1 VVKPSHVKAWI
12 LANGTSFSGE
22 ALAYARAVGAK
33 GLQRVYNA
41 PAGAPS
47 GAPQEILLRDAAG
60 NESCVAAVAP
70 VDGRRPV
77 EVEVADG
84 RLILRLPNGLDS
96 GGVDV
101 AFVPQPEYYATT
113 LPSGQPITRVVSACG
128 VSLLNIWSWHDC
140 AVRGLCRFC
149 GINLIQRTA
158 GNSDLL
164 TARAIGS
171 GRVERLDQWYEDL
184 RTGVKIAVEDPTY
197 RGELFPMI
205 ISGNLPDASL
215 DLQAELYARAAREVA
230 PLVASRSGR
239 EGLVAMTAPPN
250 DLSLLETQRE
260 AGIQTMAINLEAYAE
275 DVFRVECPGKH
286 RIGRDRYLGA
296 LRASAKVFGWGR
308 AWSNLVF
315 GLEPTESLL
324 AGCRALAAD
333 GITPG
338 ASVLHFDEGATITG
352 KVPPTY
358 PEILDFYT
366 ELAGIYRQHDLR
378 PYFSSRALR
387 TSLANEAF
395 EGRL

>member
-1 VVKPSHVKAWI
+1 VKPSHVKAWV
-12 LANGTSFSGE
+12 LANGTAFSGR
-22 ALAYARAVGAK
+22 ALEHARDIGAK

-41 PAGAPS
+41 PANAPKD
-47 GAPQEILLRDAAG
+47 APQELLLSDEHG
-60 NESCVAAVAP
+60 ISCVAAVAAVP
-70 VDGRRPV
+70 GRRPV
-77 EVEVADG
+77 EVDVADG
-84 RLILRLPNGLDS
+84 RLVLRLPDGRDS

-101 AFVPQPEYYATT
+101 TFVPQPEYYATS

-158 GNSDLL
+158 GASDLL

-171 GRVERLDQWYEDL
+171 GRTDRLDQWYTDL
-184 RTGVKIAVEDPTY
+184 GMGVKIAVEDRTY
-197 RGELFPMI
+197 EHELFPMI

-230 PLVASRSGR
+230 PLVAGRSGP

-250 DLSLLETQRE
+250 DLGLLAAQRD
-260 AGIQTMAINLEAYAE
+260 AGIRTMAINLEAYAE
-275 DVFRVECPGKH
+275 EAFRVECPGKY
-286 RIGRDRYLGA
+286 RIGRDRYLDA
-296 LRASAKVFGWGR
+296 LRESARVFGPGY
-308 AWSNLVF
+308 AWSNFVF
-315 GLEPTESLL
+315 GLEPTASLL
-324 AGCRALAAD
+324 EGCRALAAD

-338 ASVLHFDEGATITG
+338 ASVLHFDEGATISG
-352 KVPPTY
+352 KLPPTY
-358 PEILDFYT
+358 AEILAFYA
-366 ELAGIYRQHDLR
+366 ELADIYRQYDLR

-395 EGRL
+395 HDQL